1 MGINSHKIVLP
12 RKKAKISTMRKKLA
26 IWYCMY
32 KSQKYTW
39 WSSLLV
45 WQNHSESHSPLN
57 DTLSHYTQLGTALP
71 STTPHGYFLARMRWP
86 PATIS
91 SLEPTTANGICSCP
105 KAMATFQYYIHIST
119 YMENTCTTICFS
131 LVSQQTYSI
140 YTHWLLF
147 TQHTKGII
155 FLLWKGNVLETRLAR
170 NNLISTLWM
179 LIVSC
184 TRG

>member
-1 MGINSHKIVLP
+1 MFVQWELIFP
-12 RKKAKISTMRKKLA
+12 RLFCLVKKAKISTPRKKPA
-26 IWYCMY
+26 IWYCVY

-105 KAMATFQYYIHIST
+105 KTMATFQYYIHIST
-119 YMENTCTTICFS
+119 YMESTCSTICFS
-131 LVSQQTYSI
+131 LISQQTYSI
-140 YTHWLLF
+140 YIHWLLLF
-147 TQHTKGII
+147 TKHTKGII
-155 FLLWKGNVLETRLAR
+155 FCYEKAMFLRPDWPG
-170 NNLISTLWM
+170 I
-179 LIVSC
+179 I
-184 TRG
+184 